1 MIDYMYKLMNLDRL
15 RVQKVP
21 YMKFSVIIKWG
32 QVWRVPAGQ
41 KGSLPTLVAYPN
53 KTETL
58 ILDDRLYIYIGNVCP
73 AEKHTK
79 CSSVLLLRL
88 VRFSAWQILWRH
100 KIMFFHLSC
109 PNFW

>member
-1 MIDYMYKLMNLDRL
+1 MYKLMNLDGL

-32 QVWRVPAGQ
+32 QVWRVPPAQ

-58 ILDDRLYIYIGNVCP
+58 ILDDRLYV
-73 AEKHTK
+73 
-79 CSSVLLLRL
+79 
-88 VRFSAWQILWRH
+88 
-100 KIMFFHLSC
+100 
-109 PNFW
+109 

>member
-1 MIDYMYKLMNLDRL
+1 MYKLMNLDGL

-32 QVWRVPAGQ
+32 QVWWVSLAQ

-58 ILDDRLYIYIGNVCP
+58 LLDDRLYI
-73 AEKHTK
+73 
-79 CSSVLLLRL
+79 
-88 VRFSAWQILWRH
+88 
-100 KIMFFHLSC
+100 
-109 PNFW
+109 